1 MTLRLRGSK
10 TELEEMGE
18 DVSDMATTTSQ
29 LQAKLLALTGG
40 KVDIMLDANTFKSS
54 TQILREMSA
63 AFEDMTDIQRAS
75 ALELMGGKRQAN
87 ILSALIENFDTVE
100 SAIEASSES
109 AGSAMRE
116 NERWMDSIN
125 GKVQQFNNA
134 TQTMWQNAIG
144 SEVVKDFVDLGT
156 ELVKIVDKLGL
167 VKTTIFGIMTYMSIL
182 KKEKID
188 FAEIL
193 GIHSIKGGKG
203 QWTFGKEGTSRYI
216 KELAPKVGAVVTKP
230 FGAIVKKTQL
240 GDLVEPIFDDADEI
254 EDAVQKYADTI
265 SDGFKDNIKVDTSVI
280 DKEIDEVQEKLV
292 VAREKLKDA
301 NSKDWQYYKNQG
313 SYAPAKERDNNIKN
327 AKSEVGALEKKLSNL
342 ETRRDNLVK
351 STLDVAY
358 KDLEN
363 NKASVEQYRS
373 MLGSLEK
380 FNNVELKMPDMSES
394 DLANVMDTINAKTA
408 EGQGELLKY
417 FNTLGDGNEA
427 LQAYIASLN
436 GGNASLGG
444 FDEFLKTHNAQVQA
458 SGIKAKAAAV
468 GHQLLNAA
476 ISFGASILI
485 SVAIDAI
492 MSWVNAAQEMAEAAE
507 DAMEAYRSTTNTLR
521 DHKKTLDEIEDEYPK
536 LAKGVDNLGRNV
548 SLTTEEY
555 ERYNDITN
563 QIADMFPHLISGYTE
578 EGNAILKVKGNVDA
592 LKQAYEEEA
601 RAARDAVLAE
611 SKSVVKSSHN
621 TIKKS
626 EKWFNPMGGVLNDGM
641 IDVDSDGYWK
651 SLGKWAGE
659 NISLGLWQA
668 DASSTQIHNLSKYIE
683 GDESALGKEDI
694 SRLLQTLKDA
704 GADVGYFELRSGD
717 KAALDRIIEE
727 NRDTVQSIINVVD
740 SEISAA
746 ASNNRSIID
755 AYLGNNTEY
764 SKLGDGV
771 KSTIQRVVQNLD
783 DEFVTSFE
791 SNKELFSWVEN
802 NLVGKFRDLD
812 ADAKKDIQFGFDLQ
826 TKFNDGSVPVAE
838 YEAEINRIIGLID
851 LLDLENEDEVI
862 KSFRIAFGVDDDGK
876 IDVAKQNVAK
886 NLLQDQY
893 DDKVGELTKS
903 ELDIIDKLEIPEGT
917 LLTWDELKDKI
928 KDAKAM
934 AWSAGKEFDKISEE
948 IDSVQDAYSTLSN
961 AVAEYNSNGFLSLDS
976 LQALLSLEPEY
987 LACLQMENGQLSIN
1001 RQAMQNLV
1009 QARLAESK
1017 ATVIQSAMDQLHA
1030 LSARTEADA
1039 VTDSATAAS
1048 NAVGGLGSYANALGE
1063 VSQDALVAAGAVTA
1077 FNAAVAG
1084 AEANEF
1090 VDQSEI
1096 DAILNS
1102 MNTSLAMIDELGA
1115 NLSTNFNTVMGGDGG
1130 DGSIVD
1136 SVRKKYEREITN
1148 KDNQQTYLQNE
1159 IDRLQAQN
1167 DAVSRSYYEEQID
1180 LEQEKLALYEQERKA
1195 LLKLDMT
1202 DEVASALWEVEHAI
1216 QESTLRMVE
1225 FRQSIIDLY
1234 VDAFD
1239 KVIGAYDN
1247 SDDFFSDQQNYI
1259 DKAQELMELQGG
1271 TKTAGGINEQINL
1284 ENKKMQDNLAELS
1297 VLRQAFAYAMTNG
1310 LEVGSEEW
1318 VNMQDE
1324 IRATEEAILDNKI
1337 AIEQYRE
1344 ELKQLAVD
1352 AFETV
1357 REAFGNK
1364 DNFLSNQQDYIQG
1377 YADLLEAYGIDV
1389 PAEVYQK
1396 LIEIE
1401 GQRRDNFVKDL
1412 ADSKNGLDKLATTLF
1427 NNAAKSNPAMESWT
1441 EQQKQAWLFTQKEYV
1456 DAYNTMTETE
1466 GKIQD
1471 CDIATAGWIKT
1482 MRELDF
1488 EKFDRFISRLKDIH
1502 TSIGNINSL
1511 FDDEDVANE
1520 DGTWTKEGMTS
1531 LGLNV
1536 QGMVQSQQEAQM
1548 YAEELAKHGT
1558 TYEEYLNNLSEEDRK
1573 TAMSEKEWYDRLQDL
1588 TAGQWDAIK
1597 TTEDYKDAIV
1607 DMEEARIDAIEEG
1620 LNKEIEAYQELIET
1634 QKEQL
1639 DAERDLYEFNKKVK
1653 NQKRELSEID
1663 RRIASLSGSTA
1674 DADIAELRK
1683 LQKER
1688 RDLQEG
1694 LDDTYYQHSKDSQSK
1709 ALDDEL
1715 EMFQKIREDYIEEL
1729 RETLE
1734 DTATV
1739 IANAMAEALAN
1750 ADIVYEGLTD
1760 AADEYGFTAPNALM
1774 APWIAGK
1781 ASAEEFKTTATD
1793 SISGLIGESG
1803 ILTVFGSDETKALV
1817 TSVFGA
1823 GTAASEAF
1831 KQSVETTIS
1840 GIKTTVENSTSGL
1853 TSNFGYPWEETTKEG
1868 GPIATFNK
1876 DVADAVNG
1884 AVNIA
1889 KEKAQGMYDQLSK
1902 PWLDMTKELGPLDT
1916 FNSGVEGALN
1926 AAEQRVKQ
1934 HVQTVNSEYASIQ
1947 TPDYT
1952 GTGGTGGDGD
1962 VGDGND
1968 GANPAV
1974 KQLQEILNEA
1984 FPGINIAE
1992 DGKIGP
1998 ATQAAIKTAQQHINK
2013 YFKEKVVEPDGIY
2026 GNKTR
2031 NAFLRY
2037 LNAKIASWKNAG
2049 GSSAVGQGVRVF
2061 EGFKKTLPAAFAKG
2075 TMGTDRD
2082 QWAIT
2087 DESWIGEE
2095 ITLAAGKN
2103 GQLQY
2108 LKKGSAV
2115 MPADISA
2122 NLIEW
2127 GKLNPNMFNAGV
2139 SPNIN
2144 MISNAISKPEFNITF
2159 DSLIRA
2165 ENITEETLPAVR
2177 KLVTQEL
2184 NRFTKELNYA
2194 LKGKG
2199 AR

>member
-1 MTLRLRGSK
+1 
-10 TELEEMGE
+10 MGE
-18 DVSDMATTTSQ
+18 DVADMATTTSS

-40 KVDIMLDANTFKSS
+40 KVDIMADAQTFKST
-54 TQILREMSA
+54 TQILREMA
-63 AFEDMTDIQRAS
+63 GAWEYMDDISRAS

-87 ILSALIENFDTVE
+87 TLSALIANFDTVE
-100 SAIEASSES
+100 KVIKASESSSGSAI
-109 AGSAMRE
+109 RE
-116 NERWMDSIN
+116 NEVFLDSFEGRLQQLTN
-125 GKVQQFNNA
+125 TVQTKWSEA
-134 TQTMWQNAIG
+134 LDTEVIKDAIQLLNKL
-144 SEVVKDFVDLGT
+144 VDTLDFEDSSLVD
-156 ELVKIVDKLGL
+156 IVHGL
-167 VKTTIFGIMTYMSIL
+167 VKGLSMLIDVLPDGNLGYTLIAFFGAKKLKEYWGFDKFFAGIKKEGEETVESLTAQMQSLDDEISDLAKKANKQSGMAQRKTLQQIEAKKELRDVTGKRLDGMQGAQQSDGASDIAENAEARRKELAEQLERLKAEKVQLQGDLEVAQNELVDITTNGIQEDLSDYIEIDTSKIDDQISDVQAKLDVARQQLADMPSGKGSWDYYKSMGSDAPAKDRDIRLNEKKQEIKDLEGQLDELKAKKDAFVSSEIDTVVSDGAQAQVDDLTNKIGDVDTAIQKTELELKNVEVQAHATGNAGAGAGNKIKTSFNGAWQSIKEFGKQMIQTMAYMAIIQGIMTVLDNATSLFKDYIDAKKPKTFEDLREEFEALSSELSEAQSELSGFESTLKDVESRILEIQSLGELSFTKQEELEALQAQSAELKRQIEMQEMLTRNKQKATNSAALSAANAYMQQSAETDKTL
-182 KKEKID
+182 EEAGEKTKETGEKIGGIVD
-188 FAEIL
+188 GALMIGGAILTIATGWTGAGAIAGGAMMAAGMAGAGKAGLGAIGEVVGESKYKKQQTNQQAIDTYAEKRAKYQEQMDEAYAKGDAEEYNKIKEEYDKFELMMADNIGGLMEYISSVDYNTLSDADKEQYEAFNRMVNQYSLANGGSVANAVDSVLDYDRYEKTGYEFDQIQNQLKNGEITAEQAEAQMQRLLDQSPQLQEEFTALGLDIDDVIASYIQLGEAAQKDGSLTDSIGKISAVTSAFDDLGNAVKEFREDGKVSTGTLESLNEKFGELDGFEDLYKVLATGEGDLGSAVSNVANAYIGQAKIL
-193 GIHSIKGGKG
+193 SDMTDEELDIMTSRLKALGVLNAKEVLMARQKG
-203 QWTFGKEGTSRYI
+203 QEQLDALGLAYSIDLSNYGTAEQA
-216 KELAPKVGAVVTKP
+216 KLAIAQAAGLN
-230 FGAIVKKTQL
+230 I
-240 GDLVEPIFDDADEI
+240 ADI
-254 EDAVQKYADTI
+254 T
-265 SDGFKDNIKVDTSVI
+265 
-280 DKEIDEVQEKLV
+280 
-292 VAREKLKDA
+292 
-301 NSKDWQYYKNQG
+301 
-313 SYAPAKERDNNIKN
+313 DNNIKGL
-327 AKSEVGALEKKLSNL
+327 AKKYGVDLENYANTEEAKIAIAQARAKAEAETNKADLKKKL
-342 ETRRDNLVK
+342 DNREIDYAEYMAKVTDIDNSLNFSSVYGSIK
-351 STLDVAY
+351 GILDSAY
-358 KDLEN
+358 KDF
-363 NKASVEQYRS
+363 
-373 MLGSLEK
+373 K
-380 FNNVELKMPDMSES
+380 FNFNGQVGIGS
-394 DLANVMDTINAKTA
+394 D
-408 EGQGELLKY
+408 
-417 FNTLGDGNEA
+417 
-427 LQAYIASLN
+427 
-436 GGNASLGG
+436 
-444 FDEFLKTHNAQVQA
+444 FDESNVADEYDK
-458 SGIKAKAAAV
+458 
-468 GHQLLNAA
+468 
-476 ISFGASILI
+476 LI
-485 SVAIDAI
+485 S
-492 MSWVNAAQEMAEAAE
+492 N
-507 DAMEAYRSTTNTLR
+507 
-521 DHKKTLDEIEDEYPK
+521 LDNKQKYIQ
-536 LAKGVDNLGRNV
+536 
-548 SLTTEEY
+548 
-555 ERYNDITN
+555 N
-563 QIADMFPHLISGYTE
+563 QID
-578 EGNAILKVKGNVDA
+578 IL
-592 LKQAYEEEA
+592 E
-601 RAARDAVLAE
+601 
-611 SKSVVKSSHN
+611 
-621 TIKKS
+621 
-626 EKWFNPMGGVLNDGM
+626 
-641 IDVDSDGYWK
+641 
-651 SLGKWAGE
+651 
-659 NISLGLWQA
+659 
-668 DASSTQIHNLSKYIE
+668 
-683 GDESALGKEDI
+683 
-694 SRLLQTLKDA
+694 
-704 GADVGYFELRSGD
+704 
-717 KAALDRIIEE
+717 
-727 NRDTVQSIINVVD
+727 
-740 SEISAA
+740 
-746 ASNNRSIID
+746 
-755 AYLGNNTEY
+755 
-764 SKLGDGV
+764 
-771 KSTIQRVVQNLD
+771 
-783 DEFVTSFE
+783 
-791 SNKELFSWVEN
+791 
-802 NLVGKFRDLD
+802 
-812 ADAKKDIQFGFDLQ
+812 
-826 TKFNDGSVPVAE
+826 
-838 YEAEINRIIGLID
+838 
-851 LLDLENEDEVI
+851 
-862 KSFRIAFGVDDDGK
+862 
-876 IDVAKQNVAK
+876 AK
-886 NLLQDQY
+886 N
-893 DDKVGELTKS
+893 E
-903 ELDIIDKLEIPEGT
+903 
-917 LLTWDELKDKI
+917 
-928 KDAKAM
+928 
-934 AWSAGKEFDKISEE
+934 
-948 IDSVQDAYSTLSN
+948 
-961 AVAEYNSNGFLSLDS
+961 
-976 LQALLSLEPEY
+976 
-987 LACLQMENGQLSIN
+987 
-1001 RQAMQNLV
+1001 
-1009 QARLAESK
+1009 
-1017 ATVIQSAMDQLHA
+1017 
-1030 LSARTEADA
+1030 
-1039 VTDSATAAS
+1039 
-1048 NAVGGLGSYANALGE
+1048 
-1063 VSQDALVAAGAVTA
+1063 
-1077 FNAAVAG
+1077 
-1084 AEANEF
+1084 
-1090 VDQSEI
+1090 
-1096 DAILNS
+1096 
-1102 MNTSLAMIDELGA
+1102 
-1115 NLSTNFNTVMGGDGG
+1115 
-1130 DGSIVD
+1130 
-1136 SVRKKYEREITN
+1136 
-1148 KDNQQTYLQNE
+1148 
-1159 IDRLQAQN
+1159 
-1167 DAVSRSYYEEQID
+1167 AVSRSYYEEQIA
-1180 LEQEKLALYEQERKA
+1180 LEEEKIGLLNKERNELLALYNANPSEELA
-1195 LLKLDMT
+1195 AD
-1202 DEVASALWEVEHAI
+1202 LWEVEHAI

-1239 KVIGAYDN
+1239 KVIEAYDN

-1284 ENKKMQDNLAELS
+1284 ENKKMQDNLAELG
-1297 VLRQAFAYAMTNG
+1297 VLRQTLAYAMANGG
-1310 LEVGSEEW
+1310 LEVGSDEW
-1318 VNMQDE
+1318 VDLQDK
-1324 IRATEEAILDNKI
+1324 IRAAEEAVLDNKI

-1344 ELKQLAVD
+1344 ELKQLSVD
-1352 AFETV
+1352 AFATV

-1389 PAEVYQK
+1389 PTEVYQK

-1412 ADSKNGLDKLATTLF
+1412 SDSKNGLDKLATTLF

-1536 QGMVQSQQEAQM
+1536 QGMVQSQQEAQK

-1674 DADIAELRK
+1674 DTDIAELRK
-1683 LQKER
+1683 LQAER
-1688 RDLQEG
+1688 RELQEG

-1760 AADEYGFTAPNALM
+1760 AADEYGFTAPNALI
-1774 APWIAGK
+1774 APWVAGK

-1934 HVQTVNSEYASIQ
+1934 HVQTVNSEYAGIK

-1962 VGDGND
+1962 TSDGND

-1992 DGKIGP
+1992 DGKLGP
-1998 ATQAAIKTAQQHINK
+1998 TTKAAIKTAQQHVNT
-2013 YFKEKVVEPDGIY
+2013 YFKEKVIEPDGIY

-2037 LNAKIASWKNAG
+2037 LNAKIASWKNVG
-2049 GSSAVGQGVRVF
+2049 GSSAVGQGVQLF

-2082 QWAIT
+2082 QWALT
-2087 DESWIGEE
+2087 DEPQFGDELVLVPSKDGN
-2095 ITLAAGKN
+2095 LSFMR
-2103 GQLQY
+2103 
-2108 LKKGSAV
+2108 KGTSV
-2115 MPADISA
+2115 VPADITK
-2122 NLIEW
+2122 NLVEW
-2127 GKLNPNMFNAGV
+2127 GKLNPNMMGV
-2139 SPNIN
+2139 GSATQGIN
-2144 MISNAISKPEFNITF
+2144 LMSNYINKPELNLSIENFLRCDNVSQ
-2159 DSLIRA
+2159 DSMPELKKFVN
-2165 ENITEETLPAVR
+2165 EQMNTLMR
-2177 KLVTQEL
+2177 KL
-2184 NRFTKELNYA
+2184 NYS
-2194 LKGKG
+2194 LKKSG
-2199 AR
+2199 AM